1 MDLRHKIILSIYL
14 VLFPVLIIAGGL
26 LYLRDYRSIMEEN
39 INRYQSAIRRVDDS
53 AAYLLKDMSDI
64 SVYFCVNADIIR
76 LMSMSSSQNTDP
88 LFWTKEAPM
97 QFIRDILA
105 IKSHIRTLALYPENG
120 LPAFYVSRDASVH
133 NPGIDSIRVLP
144 FYEAALAARGDIVME
159 RIAAGEAGLFLRNT
173 GDKIVAVREI
183 FDLSKQRRLGFLAL
197 GMDVSWIETI
207 YNNALFEKNETI
219 VMVSGGKIIV
229 QSAPP
234 DTAVLDFILS
244 GKSAGRF
251 NRRGDWYIFY
261 SGRNSGEQHY
271 YISPKSNWDARIRRG
286 LVLPALLALALLISA
301 WPLSMLSS
309 RIISR
314 PLSRL
319 YRSMNRFREGNFNER
334 IDAAGNDEIA
344 ELSSMFN
351 RMVEE
356 IRTLIDKNYVI
367 VLREKE
373 SELNALQAQINPHFL
388 YNVLDSLYWQAQDS
402 GQEKLA
408 EDILSL
414 SDLFRL
420 LLSSGRSEISVE
432 QEVALITSY
441 LHIQKMRFFRRLDY
455 RIEVDKD
462 IYSRAIPKLILQPF
476 VENAIVHGL
485 ERAGAPGMVEIR
497 GGFENGSIRFTITD
511 NGAGMDAE
519 KLKAILD
526 GADTPQNGEAAKAQR
541 VSYYAIRNVKERMA
555 LRYGEAG
562 TVRIDSQKGA
572 GTRVEIIIP
581 PETEEIHG

>member
-1 MDLRHKIILSIYL
+1 MDLRHKILLSIYL
-14 VLFPVLIIAGGL
+14 VLFPVLIIAGAL
-26 LYLRDYRSIMEEN
+26 IYLRDYRAIMEEN
-39 INRYQSAIRRVDDS
+39 VNRYQSAIRRVDDS
-53 AAYLLKDMSDI
+53 TAYLLRDMSDI

-76 LMSMSSSQNTDP
+76 ILSMSSPQNADP
-88 LFWTKEAPM
+88 LFWTREAPTR
-97 QFIRDILA
+97 FIRDILA

-120 LPAFYVSRDASVH
+120 LSAFYVSRDASVH
-133 NPGIDSIRVLP
+133 NPQVDGIRRLP
-144 FYEAALAARGDIVME
+144 LYNAALAARGDIILE
-159 RIAAGEAGLFLRNT
+159 RINAGETGLFLRNT
-173 GDKIVAVREI
+173 GNKIIAAREI
-183 FDLSKQRRLGFLAL
+183 FDLSKQRRLGFLVL

-207 YNNALFEKNETI
+207 YNNVIIEKNETI
-219 VMVSGGKIIV
+219 VMVSDGKAIV

-234 DTAVLDFILS
+234 DPAVSGFILS
-244 GKSAGRF
+244 GESAGPF
-251 NRRGDWYIFY
+251 NRRGNWYIFR
-261 SGRNSGEQHY
+261 SGRNTAEQHY

-286 LVLPALLALALLISA
+286 LILPALLALALLVSS
-301 WPLSMLSS
+301 WPLSTLSS

-319 YRSMNRFREGNFNER
+319 YQSMNRFREGNFNER

-344 ELSSMFN
+344 ELSAMFN
-351 RMVEE
+351 RMVTE
-356 IRTLIDKNYVI
+356 IRDLIDRNYLI

-432 QEVALITSY
+432 QEVKLITSY
-441 LHIQKMRFFRRLDY
+441 LRIQKMRFYRRLDY
-455 RIEVDKD
+455 RIEVDKA
-462 IYSRAIPKLILQPF
+462 IYSSAIPKLILQPF

-485 ERAGAPGMVEIR
+485 ERNDSPGLVEIR
-497 GGFENGSIRFTITD
+497 GTREEGMIRFTITD
-511 NGAGMDAE
+511 NGAGMEAE
-519 KLKAILD
+519 KLNAILD
-526 GADTPQNGEAAKAQR
+526 GADTPGNGETAKAQR

-555 LRYGEAG
+555 LRYGAAG
-562 TVRIDSQKGA
+562 KLRIESRTGA
-572 GTRVEIIIP
+572 GTRVEITIP
-581 PETEEIHG
+581 QTGEVHG